1 MDLGEG
7 RKAWARGVPG
17 VAREERASTQV
28 RTTGAARAQLREA
41 PAAGLVRRLG
51 GHQCVS
57 GSQRI
62 TVNISGRA
70 VAGEGGQV
78 TQGQDFRA
86 ERAPEV

>member
-41 PAAGLVRRLG
+41 PAAGLARRLG

-57 GSQRI
+57 GSQKDHSKHLRES
-62 TVNISGRA
+62 SGG
-70 VAGEGGQV
+70 VGQV